1 MTDNANADI
10 DTFPYK
16 DYSARQLPAPRFSRA
31 TEIRGLVKLVRGIAW
46 SCDGSRA
53 ATAGEY
59 KDLHLWDSTLHI
71 KATKPLPSASNPSPH
86 SNHVTSV
93 SWSPVDPKILISAD
107 KTFSHGS
114 VIAVW
119 DVTSPSRP
127 IATFKTPGDVIS
139 LSWHPSGQHFA
150 AVYPLGLHDVVDF
163 YHFKTPSPS
172 PSSSSPDAPTGRWEK
187 RTDIVLGGASPGI
200 GSEEINS
207 LRFNNSGQLV
217 CAVSNDGSI
226 GAWSYPLEPLEG
238 EPAEAPV
245 EEAKMEETAVEEAIE
260 DQAGV
265 EDGESKEAAVEKES
279 DVDMANGEE
288 KEQPPSTAT
297 LADETAEQEAK
308 EVEGVVEGA
317 EAAEQVAG
325 DVVEK
330 KEDVEMAE
338 NTSHSSKQPTPSRPI
353 SPTIPNPADVP
364 ATATPPAPIP
374 APKATHLAR
383 VAHTTPYAASLLS
396 LSFDPLGRWFAVG
409 GQDALLS
416 LIDTRDWISEKN
428 WDVCSSAIRHTAFSS
443 DGEFIA
449 VGGDDLFIYILS
461 IHTSHVIS
469 KIPIP
474 ATLNCLVWHPKKN
487 MLAWCHSD
495 KKGAPLWYVVQQ
507 EV

>member
-1 MTDNANADI
+1 MSDNNAGI
-10 DTFPYK
+10 DAFPYNTHT
-16 DYSARQLPAPRFSRA
+16 ARQLAPPRFSNV
-31 TEIRGLVKLVRGIAW
+31 TEIRGLVKLVRSIAW

-59 KDLHLWDSTLHI
+59 KDIHVWDNTLHI
-71 KATKPLPSASNPSPH
+71 KSAKPLPASSNPSPH

-93 SWSPVDPKILISAD
+93 SWSPTDPNILLSAD

-119 DVTSPSRP
+119 DLTSPSQP

-139 LSWHPSGQHFA
+139 LSWHPSGHHFA
-150 AVYPLGLHDVVDF
+150 AVYPMGVHDVVDF
-163 YHFKTPSPS
+163 YRFS
-172 PSSSSPDAPTGRWEK
+172 PSSIPSASSSASPPAGKWEK
-187 RTDIVLGGASPGI
+187 RTDIVLGGSSPGI

-226 GAWSYPLEPLEG
+226 GAWLYPLELLEG
-238 EPAEAPV
+238 ENMEAPV
-245 EEAKMEETAVEEAIE
+245 ELEKVESIAVEDSIE
-260 DQAGV
+260 DQAGTA
-265 EDGESKEAAVEKES
+265 GGAASEAVVEKET

-288 KEQPPSTAT
+288 TGEAPSATIAPEEIAKEGSKEAEGV
-297 LADETAEQEAK
+297 AAEAESEERVAGDETASK
-308 EVEGVVEGA
+308 
-317 EAAEQVAG
+317 
-325 DVVEK
+325 D
-330 KEDVEMAE
+330 DVEMTE
-338 NTSHSSKQPTPSRPI
+338 STPHSSKQPTPSRPP
-353 SPTIPNPADVP
+353 SPALPPSADIPE
-364 ATATPPAPIP
+364 TATPPAPIP
-374 APKATHLAR
+374 APKATHLTR

-416 LIDTRDWISEKN
+416 LIDARDWICEKN
-428 WDVCSSAIRHTAFSS
+428 WDVCTSAIRHTAFSS

-461 IHTSHVIS
+461 THASQVVS

-474 ATLNCLVWHPKKN
+474 ATLNCLVWHPTKN
-487 MLAWCHSD
+487 ILAWCHSD